1 MDSLPNIVLLEIFD
15 HYLDE
20 YQRLGCLNA
29 WQTLVHVCRKW
40 RNVVFRSP
48 CRLNLRLQCGATAPV
63 SKIDVWPLFPIVINI
78 DALEIW
84 GPWCRDNVV
93 DALEHND
100 RVCQLSIFEIYSK
113 DLEKILAAMQKPFPV
128 LTRLELLQPRP
139 HKETAPINPDSFLG
153 GSVPH
158 LQTLCLDCVPFP
170 GLPKLL
176 LSATH
181 LVDLDLQRI
190 PYSGYISPEA
200 MVTCLS
206 GLTRLESLTIVFKS
220 PRCRPDQNS
229 RRPPPLTRALLP
241 VLAKLKFGGSSEYL
255 EDLVARIDVPL
266 LVELAMQFFHQ
277 LIFDTPLLTQ
287 FIGRISKF
295 SKHDRAQAAVVL
307 SDKAYVI
314 FTLPQ
319 TSNGKPHILRF
330 GISCGQSDWQLSSL
344 AQFCGSSFP
353 YALIPAVEH
362 LYIVESC
369 FPQPRWQDDIES
381 NQWLELFHPFTAVKC
396 LYMSEVFEPRVVHAL
411 QASVEAGD
419 TEVLPALQVLFL
431 EEPCPSGPL
440 LAVIE
445 KFVAA
450 RELSGNHISVFPWR
464 GV

>member
-1 MDSLPNIVLLEIFD
+1 VSEI
-15 HYLDE
+15 E
-20 YQRLGCLNA
+20 
-29 WQTLVHVCRKW
+29 
-40 RNVVFRSP
+40 
-48 CRLNLRLQCGATAPV
+48 
-63 SKIDVWPLFPIVINI
+63 VWPLLPIVIGI
-78 DALEIW
+78 DALERW

-100 RVCQLSIFEIYSK
+100 RVCQVSIFEIFSK

-128 LTRLELLQPRP
+128 LTRLELLQPWP
-139 HKETAPINPDSFLG
+139 HKETAPINPDTFLG

-158 LQTLCLDCVPFP
+158 LQTLCLHRVPFP

-206 GLTRLESLTIVFKS
+206 GLTRLESLTIVFES
-220 PRCRPDQNS
+220 PRCPDQKS

-241 VLAKLKFGGSSEYL
+241 VLTELKFGGSSEYL
-255 EDLVARIDVPL
+255 EDLVARINVPL
-266 LVELAMQFFHQ
+266 LVELGIQFFHQ

-295 SKHDRAQAAVVL
+295 NKHDRAQAVVVL

-319 TSNGKPHILRF
+319 TSNGKPHILQF

-369 FPQPRWQDDIES
+369 YPQPRWQDDIES
-381 NQWLELFHPFTAVKC
+381 DQWLELFHPFTAVKF
-396 LYMSEVFEPRVVHAL
+396 LYMSEDFVPRVAHAL
-411 QASVEAGD
+411 QASVEAGV
-419 TEVLPALQVLFL
+419 TEVLPALRVLFL
-431 EEPCPSGPL
+431 EEPCPSGPVL
-440 LAVIE
+440 EVIE

-450 RELSGNHISVFPWR
+450 RKLSGNRIFVFLW
-464 GV
+464 GGMVI